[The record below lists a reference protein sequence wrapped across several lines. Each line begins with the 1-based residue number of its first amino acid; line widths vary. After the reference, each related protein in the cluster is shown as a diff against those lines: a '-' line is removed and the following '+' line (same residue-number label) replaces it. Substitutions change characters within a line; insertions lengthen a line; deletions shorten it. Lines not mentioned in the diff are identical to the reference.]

1 MVCSV
6 IFEFVLRSFAS
17 CVASTV
23 STEFDHAARV
33 QRQKKSSAEV
43 RCVNRKHW
51 PFLQDAQF
59 DVLSSDIR
67 VWG

>member
-23 STEFDHAARV
+23 STEFDAARV
-33 QRQKKSSAEV
+33 RSAERQKKSSAEV

-51 PFLQDAQF
+51 PERRPDLIAKAAAP
-59 DVLSSDIR
+59 
-67 VWG
+67 

>member
-23 STEFDHAARV
+23 STEFDAARV
-33 QRQKKSSAEV
+33 RSAERQKKSSAEV

-51 PFLQDAQF
+51 PKVQDCQ
-59 DVLSSDIR
+59 VLNTL
-67 VWG
+67 GL